1 MKKQDKT
8 ILTVAAIAA
17 GALLLSKKPVSGV
30 GGMFSSNK
38 KLNTVLQSIFDDL
51 SRMGRRE
58 VKHYMREFP
67 REIDYNIVQY
77 GNLLAY
83 YYDVR
88 QMYLNAGYSPR
99 TLGSDQQLW
108 ETYKRQVGWVARN
121 FVNMLPEDPED

>member
-67 REIDYNIVQY
+67 TRD
-77 GNLLAY
+77 
-83 YYDVR
+83 
-88 QMYLNAGYSPR
+88 
-99 TLGSDQQLW
+99 
-108 ETYKRQVGWVARN
+108 
-121 FVNMLPEDPED
+121 